1 MSDRH
6 MIISIGRQCGSG
18 GHEIGKKLAEH
29 YGIAFYDQNIIQM
42 LADEMHVTAEEVEK
56 LDEKLGSS
64 FLIRR
69 GGFEAKQKDLMN
81 RMSRSDQVFLHESAL
96 LERMAETESF
106 VIIGRGANVIL
117 AENPDT
123 LRLYI
128 YAPEAFRIARTRETY
143 ELDSDKDAQKMM
155 EQIDKTRRQYFEFY
169 TGRTWGDADHHD
181 LMIDSSL
188 LGIDG
193 TTELIISVA
202 DKKFGIRN

>member
-1 MSDRH
+1 MNEKH

-18 GHEIGKKLAEH
+18 GYEIGKKLAEH
-29 YGIAFYDQNIIQM
+29 YGIAFYDQNIIQR
-42 LADEMHVTAEEVEK
+42 LAETMHVEADRVAK
-56 LDEKLGSS
+56 LDEKVGGL
-64 FLIRR
+64 FPTRR

-81 RMSRSDQVFLHESAL
+81 RLSKSDEIFLHESAL
-96 LERMAETESF
+96 IEKMAEEESF

-117 AENPDT
+117 EGNPDV

-128 YAPEAFRIARTRETY
+128 YAPESFRIPRTRENY
-143 ELDSDKDAQKMM
+143 DLDSEKDAKKMM

-193 TTELIISVA
+193 TAELIISVA
-202 DKKFGIRN
+202 DKKFGIKA